1 MGVHFTTVYY
11 TTWLLLLYSCQW
23 PHNFQFQLS
32 KSSNFLVKRTILQGQ
47 NALER
52 EKPILYSMQLIPPPL
67 LHEYKILQSEE
78 VIEKKKI
85 WQKSSSF
92 YHSRR
97 GIGNHWRKNNVWSL
111 SLSLLQFCYFWI
123 NCYLILIRS
132 HRTNLKDLFEMVTDW
147 LTMKKL
153 YGQKRKKLYIR
164 MNENETKRNEK

>member
-32 KSSNFLVKRTILQGQ
+32 KSSNFLVKRTSILQGQ

-78 VIEKKKI
+78 VIEKKKYGK
-85 WQKSSSF
+85 KSSSF
-92 YHSRR
+92 YHFRR

-111 SLSLLQFCYFWI
+111 SLSPNSVISGSIATWYWFEVIEPIWRICLKWLL
-123 NCYLILIRS
+123 
-132 HRTNLKDLFEMVTDW
+132 TDW
-147 LTMKKL
+147 LWKNCMDRKGKKN
-153 YGQKRKKLYIR
+153 YI
-164 MNENETKRNEK
+164 